1 VVTICL
7 QEPYRTR
14 AIRPLDLWELV
25 RWRRKV
31 YGVVYAGPKPREPL
45 VEAARTA
52 VQNALGALDPAGS
65 DYGVGWVT
73 VHDARDSVFVLLD
86 WWSDEN
92 MVFQRLWHGS
102 SEAPAS
108 LSAGDLSAPVMC
120 VWELAVA
127 AAERQAWID
136 CVLANP
142 AGPDLERYLSV
153 RLRDDV

>member
-14 AIRPLDLWELV
+14 TIRPLDLWKLE
-25 RWRRKV
+25 RWRLKV
-31 YGVVYAGPKPREPL
+31 YGIVYGGTAPRASL

-52 VQNALGALDPAGS
+52 VQNAVCALDPADS
-65 DYGVGWVT
+65 NYGVGWVT

-86 WWSDEN
+86 WWGGEN

-108 LSAGDLSAPVMC
+108 LTGGDLSAPVMC

-142 AGPDLERYLSV
+142 AGPDLERYLTV
-153 RLRDDV
+153 RLSDDV